1 MMESYSQ
8 DVIETQLKE
17 VNNGSENLWSVKEK
31 KLNREFK
38 FPNFILAF
46 GFMTQVA
53 ILAEKADH
61 HPEWS
66 NVYNSVVINLTTH
79 DAGGISKKDFE
90 LAQKISKLVQH
101 VFICAT
107 EYFIVMCKMKNRVQG
122 SFFIVKPALMMAC

>member
-8 DVIETQLKE
+8 SVIENSLKE
-17 VNNGSENLWSVKEK
+17 LNNGSEKLWSVKEE

-66 NVYNSVVINLTTH
+66 NVYNRVVINLTTH

-90 LAQKISKLVQH
+90 LAQKISQLV
-101 VFICAT
+101 
-107 EYFIVMCKMKNRVQG
+107 
-122 SFFIVKPALMMAC
+122 

>member
-8 DVIETQLKE
+8 DVVETSLKE
-17 VNNGSENLWSVKEK
+17 LNNGSENLWSVKEE

-90 LAQKISKLVQH
+90 LAQKISQLV
-101 VFICAT
+101 
-107 EYFIVMCKMKNRVQG
+107 
-122 SFFIVKPALMMAC
+122 

>member
-8 DVIETQLKE
+8 DVIETSLKE
-17 VNNGSENLWSVKEK
+17 LNNGSENLWSVKEK

-90 LAQKISKLVQH
+90 LAQKISQFV
-101 VFICAT
+101 
-107 EYFIVMCKMKNRVQG
+107 
-122 SFFIVKPALMMAC
+122 

>member
-8 DVIETQLKE
+8 DVIETSLKE
-17 VNNGSENLWSVKEK
+17 LNNGSENLWSVKEE

-90 LAQKISKLVQH
+90 LAQKISQLV
-101 VFICAT
+101 
-107 EYFIVMCKMKNRVQG
+107 
-122 SFFIVKPALMMAC
+122 

>member
-8 DVIETQLKE
+8 DVVETSLKE
-17 VNNGSENLWSVKEK
+17 LNNDSENLWSVKEE

-90 LAQKISKLVQH
+90 LAQKISQLV
-101 VFICAT
+101 
-107 EYFIVMCKMKNRVQG
+107 
-122 SFFIVKPALMMAC
+122 

>member
-8 DVIETQLKE
+8 SVIENSLKE
-17 VNNGSENLWSVKEK
+17 LNNGSEDLWSVKEE

-61 HPEWS
+61 HPEWF
-66 NVYNSVVINLTTH
+66 NVYNRVVINLTTH

-90 LAQKISKLVQH
+90 LAQKISQLV
-101 VFICAT
+101 
-107 EYFIVMCKMKNRVQG
+107 
-122 SFFIVKPALMMAC
+122 

>member
-8 DVIETQLKE
+8 SVIETSLKE
-17 VNNGSENLWSVKEK
+17 LNNGSENLWSVKEE

-90 LAQKISKLVQH
+90 LAQKISQLV
-101 VFICAT
+101 
-107 EYFIVMCKMKNRVQG
+107 
-122 SFFIVKPALMMAC
+122 

>member
-1 MMESYSQ
+1 MESYSQ
-8 DVIETQLKE
+8 DVVETSLKE
-17 VNNGSENLWSVKEK
+17 LNNGSENLWSVKEE

-90 LAQKISKLVQH
+90 LAQKISKLV
-101 VFICAT
+101 
-107 EYFIVMCKMKNRVQG
+107 
-122 SFFIVKPALMMAC
+122 

>member
-1 MMESYSQ
+1 
-8 DVIETQLKE
+8 LKE
-17 VNNGSENLWSVKEK
+17 LNSGSENLWSVKED

-46 GFMTQVA
+46 GFMTKVA

-90 LAQKISKLVQH
+90 LAQKISQLV
-101 VFICAT
+101 
-107 EYFIVMCKMKNRVQG
+107 
-122 SFFIVKPALMMAC
+122 

>member
-8 DVIETQLKE
+8 DVVETSLKE
-17 VNNGSENLWSVKEK
+17 LNNGSENLWSVKEE

-90 LAQKISKLVQH
+90 LAQKISQFV
-101 VFICAT
+101 
-107 EYFIVMCKMKNRVQG
+107 
-122 SFFIVKPALMMAC
+122 

>member
-8 DVIETQLKE
+8 DVIETSLKE
-17 VNNGSENLWSVKEK
+17 LNNGSENLWSVKEE

-53 ILAEKADH
+53 MLAEKADH

-90 LAQKISKLVQH
+90 LAQKISKLV
-101 VFICAT
+101 
-107 EYFIVMCKMKNRVQG
+107 
-122 SFFIVKPALMMAC
+122 